1 VRVVL
6 RLEDGVAVGR
16 GASRRIEHLPTRRS
30 FGVFVNLLVGSLGLL
45 DFYTKLLQLQ
55 VVSLVTWLVE
65 SVNLFWARLP
75 VPPQFLLPTLPT
87 LVARR
92 SNFLPHRIRGVKASF
107 DERSAFQV
115 HFPDRRNAIHT
126 RGNKQMVF
134 CCKNKPRFASVKRS
148 EFYPPFLKSRLV
160 DFQHKCPSVFD

>member
-1 VRVVL
+1 MRVVL

-75 VPPQFLLPTLPT
+75 VAPRLLLLTQPT
-87 LVARR
+87 LVARQ
-92 SNFLPHRIRGVKASF
+92 G
-107 DERSAFQV
+107 
-115 HFPDRRNAIHT
+115 
-126 RGNKQMVF
+126 
-134 CCKNKPRFASVKRS
+134 
-148 EFYPPFLKSRLV
+148 
-160 DFQHKCPSVFD
+160 